1 MPSKYT
7 IGLDFG
13 TNSVR
18 ALLVD
23 VKNGKEIASHIFN
36 YPHGE
41 AGIIV
46 DPRDPNLARQHP
58 GDYLDGI
65 EKTVKALLKEAAS
78 VKGVSPDQVIGI
90 GVDTTGSTPIPID
103 EAGEPLAF
111 RKEFAKDP
119 AAMAWLWKDH
129 TGHAEAEQITV
140 AAAQSRPQYLAKC
153 GGRYSSEWF
162 WSKILRCA
170 RVAPKVFDAAYTWVE
185 CSDWVPAV
193 LSGTTKP
200 DQLKR
205 GICAAGHK
213 AMCNPKWGG
222 YPDEQFLAGI
232 DPRLAKVRKSLP
244 NKTYTV
250 ADAAGGLCKAWS
262 KKLGLPR
269 RHPRRRRRV

>member
-129 TGHAEAEQITV
+129 TGHAEAEEITT
-140 AAAQSRPQYLAKC
+140 AAEQSSGPHFLAKC

-162 WSKILRCA
+162 WSKILHCA
-170 RVAPKVFDAAYTWVE
+170 RVAPKRFR
-185 CSDWVPAV
+185 
-193 LSGTTKP
+193 
-200 DQLKR
+200 R
-205 GICAAGHK
+205 GPH
-213 AMCNPKWGG
+213 
-222 YPDEQFLAGI
+222 
-232 DPRLAKVRKSLP
+232 
-244 NKTYTV
+244 
-250 ADAAGGLCKAWS
+250 
-262 KKLGLPR
+262 LG
-269 RHPRRRRRV
+269 